1 LITSRAAGI
10 ISTIRSRCAKINIKS
25 QNRLVGS
32 DIYVKITAYIA
43 NYANPKVKLDLIEE
57 FTNKNKES
65 WGDFA
70 CSMLYLVNRI
80 TKKSLNINI
89 EFNELENKIFNQLRS
104 NSPDYLVT
112 KFANIKRI
120 INSTIDYD
128 LDLRANTIALIEE
141 LW

>member
-1 LITSRAAGI
+1 
-10 ISTIRSRCAKINIKS
+10 
-25 QNRLVGS
+25 
-32 DIYVKITAYIA
+32 
-43 NYANPKVKLDLIEE
+43 
-57 FTNKNKES
+57 
-65 WGDFA
+65 
-70 CSMLYLVNRI
+70 RI

-104 NSPDYLVT
+104 NSPDYLIT

-120 INSTIDYD
+120 INNTIDYD